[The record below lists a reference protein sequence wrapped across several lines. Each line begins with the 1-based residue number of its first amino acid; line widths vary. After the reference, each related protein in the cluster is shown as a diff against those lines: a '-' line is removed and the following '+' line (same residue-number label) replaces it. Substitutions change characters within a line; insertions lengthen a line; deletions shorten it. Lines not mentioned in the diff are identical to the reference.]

1 MPSPPPSPPSFRAP
15 LWRQRKKGAAGVDV
29 REERELDAWC
39 ARPPKPTTPLFLCGH
54 RAMIEAGRCENA
66 AEASLYSSGAEE
78 ALLSLSLSLS
88 LSLRATTLLHFVF
101 SHFLFRQSAL
111 GCPCESTKE
120 ELSLEPAAIYSS
132 LLEEFEIPF

>member
-54 RAMIEAGRCENA
+54 RAMIEAGRCEKRRGGLTLA
-66 AEASLYSSGAEE
+66 RGRRRRF
-78 ALLSLSLSLS
+78 SLS

-132 LLEEFEIPF
+132 LLEEFEIPFLRKKV

>member
-1 MPSPPPSPPSFRAP
+1 MGEGEEERFGAIPHSPPSFRAP

-66 AEASLYSSGAEE
+66 AEASL
-78 ALLSLSLSLS
+78 
-88 LSLRATTLLHFVF
+88 
-101 SHFLFRQSAL
+101 
-111 GCPCESTKE
+111 
-120 ELSLEPAAIYSS
+120 
-132 LLEEFEIPF
+132 